1 MSRGP
6 GWARCPFP
14 LCCPPG
20 GTALFS
26 LRGSHSA
33 RIVLGPEPTTVCAR
47 LGWGLLDA
55 MPAHLFRR

>member
-1 MSRGP
+1 MSQGP

-14 LCCPPG
+14 SAARQA
-20 GTALFS
+20 GTALLS

-47 LGWGLLDA
+47 LGWGLPDA